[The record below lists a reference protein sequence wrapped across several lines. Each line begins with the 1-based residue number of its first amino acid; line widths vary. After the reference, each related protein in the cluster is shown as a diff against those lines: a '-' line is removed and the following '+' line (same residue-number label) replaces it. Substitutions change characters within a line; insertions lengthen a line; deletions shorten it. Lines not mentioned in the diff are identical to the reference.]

1 MKMLFF
7 PRLAWTGIRSNRKLY
22 FPYILSCCGMV
33 MMYYIMHALSLS
45 PLLSEMT
52 GGTSMGFILSL
63 GKFVIAAFA
72 VVFLFYTNS
81 FLIRRRNKEFG
92 LFNVLG
98 MDKHSIGRI
107 IFWETLLIA
116 VISIVVGL
124 ALGIAFSKFAELG
137 MLRAIRAEVDY
148 RFSVSGQA
156 VLWTAGIFGII
167 FALLLLKALWQVARS
182 KTMELLRSESAGEKP
197 PKANWVLAFIGVLLL
212 GGAYYLAVSIKS
224 PLTALVL
231 FFVAVLMVIA
241 ATYLLFISGS
251 VVFCRLLQKNKRYY
265 YKSRHFVSVSSM
277 VYRMKRN
284 GAGLASICI
293 LSTMVLVMISST
305 SSLYFGTD
313 DALASRFPRENYME
327 FHIPD
332 MERFGTDTVELLNDV
347 YADVFAAQGVTPEN
361 VLSFRY
367 ANIAGLV
374 RSSEMEID
382 SEGYQ
387 YEAVPMDDLRQVFF
401 ISVDDYNTAMGTD
414 LSLAADEAMICT
426 RSCSYPYD
434 SYATDGLTLHI
445 AGTLNALPAI
455 GDVATVVAPTIYFV
469 ISDYEILRPLCEMK
483 DKYDIPLLSMR
494 FYYGYDLD
502 ADSETVID
510 TYRAV
515 RDAVVELECLRGP
528 GGGYS
533 YSSDCMELAKG
544 DFIVTYGG
552 LFFLGIMLS
561 IVFCFAAVLIIYY
574 KQICE
579 GYEDQAR
586 FEIMQKVGMTS
597 KDIRRSINSQ
607 TLTVFFAPLLFAG
620 LHLGFAFP
628 LIWKLLQLFHLTN
641 LRPVLL
647 TTVCTF
653 VIFGLLYV
661 LVYRITAGAYYA
673 IVSKKEHEN

>member
-1 MKMLFF
+1 MRIAFF
-7 PRLAWTGIRSNRKLY
+7 PKLAWTGIRKNRKLY
-22 FPYILSCCGMV
+22 LPYILSCIGMV
-33 MMYYIMHALSLS
+33 MMYYIMHDLSVS
-45 PLLSEMT
+45 PLLKEMM

-72 VVFLFYTNS
+72 VIFLFYTNS
-81 FLIRRRNKEFG
+81 FLIRRRYKEFG
-92 LFNVLG
+92 LYNVLG
-98 MDKHSIGRI
+98 MDKRGIGRI

-116 VISIVVGL
+116 VAGIVLGL

-137 MLRAIRAEVDY
+137 LLRAIGKDVDY
-148 RFSVSGQA
+148 RFSVSVKA

-167 FALLLLKALWQVARS
+167 FLLLLLKALWQVS
-182 KTMELLRSESAGEKP
+182 KLKPMELLHSEKAGEKP
-197 PKANWVLAFIGVLLL
+197 PKANWVLAVIGALLL
-212 GGAYYLAVSIKS
+212 GGAYYLAVTIKS
-224 PLTALVL
+224 PLSALVV

-251 VVFCRLLQKNKRYY
+251 VVLCRLLQKNKRYY
-265 YKSRHFVSVSSM
+265 YKAKHFVSVSSM

-305 SSLYFGTD
+305 TSLYFGTD
-313 DALASRFPRENYME
+313 DALASRYPRENFVE
-327 FHIPD
+327 VFIPD
-332 MERFGTDTVELLNDV
+332 IDHFGSETVQQLSST

-361 VLSFRY
+361 VLTFRY

-374 RSSEMEID
+374 RGSEMEID

-401 ISVDDYNTAMGTD
+401 ISVDDYNSSMGTA
-414 LSLAADEAMICT
+414 LSLAANETMVCT
-426 RSCSYPYD
+426 RGCSYPYD

-445 AGTLNALPAI
+445 VGTLNALPAI

-469 ISDYEILRPLCEMK
+469 ISDYELLRPLCEMK
-483 DKYDIPLLSMR
+483 DKYDIPLLAMR
-494 FYYGYDLD
+494 LYYGYDLD

-515 RDAVVELECLRGP
+515 RDAVIEQECLRDAD
-528 GGGYS
+528 GGFS
-533 YSSDCMELAKG
+533 YSSDCLELAKD
-544 DFIVTYGG
+544 DFLITYGG
-552 LFFLGIMLS
+552 LYFLGIMLS

-586 FEIMQKVGMTS
+586 FEIMRKVGMTA

-628 LIWKLLQLFHLTN
+628 LIWKLLQLFHLSN

-653 VIFGLLYV
+653 VIFGVLYA
-661 LVYRITAGAYYA
+661 LVYRITAGAYYS
-673 IVSKKEHEN
+673 IVSKKEHD

>member
-1 MKMLFF
+1 MKLLFF

-33 MMYYIMHALSLS
+33 MMYYIMHALSVS
-45 PLLSEMT
+45 PLLAEMMC
-52 GGTSMGFILSL
+52 GTSMGFILSL

-81 FLIRRRNKEFG
+81 FLIRRRYKEFG

-98 MDKHSIGRI
+98 MDKHGIGRI
-107 IFWETLLIA
+107 VFWETLLIA
-116 VISIVVGL
+116 VTSIVIGL
-124 ALGIAFSKFAELG
+124 VLGIAFSKFAELG
-137 MLRAIRAEVDY
+137 LLRAVGAEVDY

-182 KTMELLRSESAGEKP
+182 KPMELLRSENAGEKP
-197 PKANWVLAFIGVLLL
+197 PKANWVLALLGALLL
-212 GGAYYLAVSIKS
+212 GGAYYLAVTIKS
-224 PLTALVL
+224 PLTALVI

-251 VVFCRLLQKNKRYY
+251 VAFCRLLQRNKRYY

-305 SSLYFGTD
+305 TSLYFGTD
-313 DALASRFPRENYME
+313 DALASRYPRENYME

-332 MERFGTDTVELLNDV
+332 MERFGADTVELLNGV
-347 YADVFAAQGVTPEN
+347 YADVFTAQGVNPEN

-367 ANIAGLV
+367 ANIAGLQQG
-374 RSSEMEID
+374 SEMEID

-387 YEAVPMDDLRQVFF
+387 YEAVPMDNLRQVFF
-401 ISVDDYNTAMGTD
+401 ISAEDYNRSMGTD
-414 LSLAADEAMICT
+414 LTLAAGEAMICT
-426 RSCSYPYD
+426 LGCSYPYD
-434 SYATDGLTLHI
+434 SYATEGLSLHI
-445 AGTLNALPAI
+445 VGTLNELPAI

-469 ISDYEILRPLCEMK
+469 ISDYELLRPMSALK
-483 DKYDIPLLSMR
+483 DKYDFPLLAMR
-494 FYYGYDLD
+494 FFYGYDLD

-515 RDAVVELECLRGP
+515 RDAVIEQECLRDAD
-528 GGGYS
+528 GGFS
-533 YSSDCMELAKG
+533 YSSDCMALAKD

-586 FEIMQKVGMTS
+586 FEIMRKVGMTS
-597 KDIRRSINSQ
+597 KDIRHSINSQ

-628 LIWKLLQLFHLTN
+628 LIWKLLQLFYLTN

-647 TTVCTF
+647 TTVTTF
-653 VIFGLLYV
+653 VIFGVLYA
-661 LVYRITAGAYYA
+661 LVYKITAGAYYS
-673 IVSKKEHEN
+673 IVSKKEHD